1 MTFMRRARLGLFFV
15 SLFVAVAAARCGGSG
30 DDAAGT
36 DAAAGTDG
44 DAVGVA
50 GASGGAGGAG
60 DTVRG
65 TAGVVGDGSAGSA
78 ADAAAGGSV
87 DGAAGAAAGVVG
99 GNTVPMGV
107 AGSAC
112 PAAGAGGAPSGPIF
126 DAGVDDFTADRF
138 PASEDASSFDGGF
151 AGSDASD
158 GLVDGGPAAL
168 PDGRCVANAF
178 PRDGICTCL
187 VGLPNICGDACTNVT
202 VDDANCGACGHACGP
217 TSTCNAGQCGPA
229 VANVVPASP
238 GCGAID
244 ITVVGST
251 LYYTDAGHG
260 TVNSVPTAG
269 GATTVIASAESTPGL
284 IAVSGST
291 VFWVD
296 TALLGCNAP
305 TMTAAIRKATFP
317 GGVLTTLVTETNDT
331 GGIRGLTLSIDGST
345 VYYSAGTKVRMVPAA
360 GGAAADVGVEPG
372 GGIPTALALDGDQ
385 IATLTDVDGNI
396 DVMTVAPGTVAS
408 CANQFG
414 DLVNVVNCSR
424 LARSQGG
431 LLYTAIL
438 YRNNRVYWANDDG
451 ITYNDA
457 TPDAGQDNQEITT
470 TPFGGPI
477 TALIA
482 TPTSIYFTED
492 DTGDGSG
499 ARIEKTAVEVN
510 STAVR
515 LARGQSR
522 PVSMAVD
529 ATRVYWSTSACVV
542 NATGL

>member
-1 MTFMRRARLGLFFV
+1 MRRAPLPL
-15 SLFVAVAAARCGGSG
+15 LLVALAAARCGGS
-30 DDAAGT
+30 DDGAADT

-44 DAVGVA
+44 AA

-60 DTVRG
+60 ADVRG
-65 TAGVVGDGSAGSA
+65 AAGVVGDGSAGSVD
-78 ADAAAGGSV
+78 DAAAGASV
-87 DGAAGAAAGVVG
+87 DGAAGAAAGVTG

-107 AGSAC
+107 AGSSC
-112 PAAGAGGAPSGPIF
+112 PTAGAGGAPSGPLF

-151 AGSDASD
+151 AGHDDSDA
-158 GLVDGGPAAL
+158 LVDGGPASL

-178 PRDGICTCL
+178 PRDGICTCE
-187 VGLPNICGDACTNVT
+187 VGLPNICADACTDLT

-238 GCGAID
+238 GCGALD

-317 GGVLTTLVTETNDT
+317 GGALTTLVTETNDT
-331 GGIRGLTLSIDGST
+331 GGIRGLTLSVDGTT

-360 GGAAADVGVEPG
+360 GGAAADVGVEPS

-385 IATLTDVDGNI
+385 IATPTDLNGDV

-408 CANQFG
+408 CGMANQFG

-431 LLYTAIL
+431 LLLTAIL
-438 YRNNRVYWANDDG
+438 YRNSRVIWANDG
-451 ITYNDA
+451 NIVYNDA

-482 TPTSIYFTED
+482 TPTSFYFSED

-499 ARIEKTAVEVN
+499 ARIEKTAVQAN

-515 LARGQSR
+515 LVRGQSR

-529 ATRVYWSTSACVV
+529 SARVYWSTSACDV